1 MKKVITAL
9 IISVLILSFP
19 PQVKR
24 AEAGIITS
32 TIIIGVLGYIAYK
45 IFILCIEIGEFK
57 QALLNELIK
66 YRELKEK
73 ILEELKKFIND
84 PQWEQYNEKATEL
97 FDLIESGNY
106 EYKPVDLNIG
116 DLLKNPNFNL
126 NDMLTDLRNR
136 FPNNPIVIPSIPI
149 DNPVIT
155 NPNSPITTKPIVNQP
170 PIGDNKENNPVTSSF
185 DYNRFWRELSMDSEF
200 ISNFNHRNIKDM
212 EQGFAPYAPSYD
224 SYGFSRGRF
233 EVHFKN
239 GKSTYNMR
247 NIEIVSPRKHYE
259 IHKNDNQSS
268 NSGNSINDIISR
280 TKDLSKNWEDN
291 YSELRYLFENVHPD
305 FYSFTLKYNN
315 ETINNFLNEYS
326 QKSYDPYSE
335 KEILKNIYNKLLNAD
350 YSNGSAEYL
359 ASIIDNSFFL
369 DKSSIY
375 YVYLPEEIES
385 NRNTSFSFEEFYAH
399 WQNN

>member
-1 MKKVITAL
+1 
-9 IISVLILSFP
+9 
-19 PQVKR
+19 
-24 AEAGIITS
+24 
-32 TIIIGVLGYIAYK
+32 
-45 IFILCIEIGEFK
+45 
-57 QALLNELIK
+57 
-66 YRELKEK
+66 
-73 ILEELKKFIND
+73 
-84 PQWEQYNEKATEL
+84 
-97 FDLIESGNY
+97 
-106 EYKPVDLNIG
+106 
-116 DLLKNPNFNL
+116 
-126 NDMLTDLRNR
+126 
-136 FPNNPIVIPSIPI
+136 
-149 DNPVIT
+149 
-155 NPNSPITTKPIVNQP
+155 
-170 PIGDNKENNPVTSSF
+170 
-185 DYNRFWRELSMDSEF
+185 
-200 ISNFNHRNIKDM
+200 
-212 EQGFAPYAPSYD
+212 
-224 SYGFSRGRF
+224 
-233 EVHFKN
+233 
-239 GKSTYNMR
+239 MR

>member
-1 MKKVITAL
+1 MNYNTIY
-9 IISVLILSFP
+9 
-19 PQVKR
+19 
-24 AEAGIITS
+24 S
-32 TIIIGVLGYIAYK
+32 T
-45 IFILCIEIGEFK
+45 
-57 QALLNELIK
+57 
-66 YRELKEK
+66 
-73 ILEELKKFIND
+73 
-84 PQWEQYNEKATEL
+84 
-97 FDLIESGNY
+97 
-106 EYKPVDLNIG
+106 
-116 DLLKNPNFNL
+116 
-126 NDMLTDLRNR
+126 
-136 FPNNPIVIPSIPI
+136 
-149 DNPVIT
+149 
-155 NPNSPITTKPIVNQP
+155 
-170 PIGDNKENNPVTSSF
+170 
-185 DYNRFWRELSMDSEF
+185 
-200 ISNFNHRNIKDM
+200 
-212 EQGFAPYAPSYD
+212 
-224 SYGFSRGRF
+224 
-233 EVHFKN
+233 
-239 GKSTYNMR
+239 
-247 NIEIVSPRKHYE
+247 
-259 IHKNDNQSS
+259 
-268 NSGNSINDIISR
+268 INDIISR